1 MFKQRLA
8 TMVHVFAS
16 VNFNVTLG
24 KIKHIKNENKKKRSK
39 RDRKLPNFANN
50 FPPDGAEQ
58 QYNSIEHDTSDIF
71 RTRKNQNNLPAM
83 VRINDIPTA
92 KYSPKMQLKRSSIT

>member
-1 MFKQRLA
+1 MFKQRFA
-8 TMVHVFAS
+8 TMMHVFAS
-16 VNFNVTLG
+16 INFNDTLG

-58 QYNSIEHDTSDIF
+58 QYNSIEHETSDIF
-71 RTRKNQNNLPAM
+71 RTRKNQNDLPAM

-92 KYSPKMQLKRSSIT
+92 KYSPKMQLKHSSIT